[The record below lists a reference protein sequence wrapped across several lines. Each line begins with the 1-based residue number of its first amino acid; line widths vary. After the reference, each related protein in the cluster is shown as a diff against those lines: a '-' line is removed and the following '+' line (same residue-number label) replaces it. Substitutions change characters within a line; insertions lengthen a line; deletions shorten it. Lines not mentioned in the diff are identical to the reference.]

1 MSGVPCATLRPAD
14 RAARVSL
21 VTELRNVPP
30 APVVDQLLAANARYA
45 DTFAARAAGA
55 DISSPRPTRHTAV
68 VCCMDARIDLFPLL
82 GLRLGESHIIRNA
95 GGIATDDVLRSLALS
110 QRKLG
115 TTEVM
120 IVHHTDCGLHGLDEE
135 ELLADIEAEVGQRP
149 PFGFGAFVDLDASV
163 RESVARVRAAP
174 FVPHRDHVRGFVV
187 DVSTGRLREIV

>member
-1 MSGVPCATLRPAD
+1 MTERSEVQSTAHPAT
-14 RAARVSL
+14 
-21 VTELRNVPP
+21 TI
-30 APVVDQLLAANARYA
+30 DQLFGANARYA

-115 TTEVM
+115 TREVM
-120 IVHHTDCGLHGLDEE
+120 VVHHTDCGLHGLDEAA
-135 ELLADIEAEVGQRP
+135 LLADIEADVGERP
-149 PFGFGAFVDLDASV
+149 PFAFGAFADLDASV
-163 RESVARVRAAP
+163 RDSVAQVRSAT
-174 FVPHRDHVRGFVV
+174 FLPHRDAVRGFVV
-187 DVSTGRLREIV
+187 DVATGRLREVV

>member
-1 MSGVPCATLRPAD
+1 MTEPSIAHRAT
-14 RAARVSL
+14 
-21 VTELRNVPP
+21 T
-30 APVVDQLLAANARYA
+30 VDQLFAANARSA

-120 IVHHTDCGLHGLDEE
+120 VVHHTDCGLHRLDEAA
-135 ELLADIEAEVGQRP
+135 LLAEIETETGSPP
-149 PFGFGAFVDLDASV
+149 PFTFGAFADLDASV
-163 RESVARVRAAP
+163 RDSVERVRSAG
-174 FVPHRDHVRGFVV
+174 FLPHRDRVRGFVV
-187 DVSTGRLREIV
+187 DVATGRLREVT

>member
-1 MSGVPCATLRPAD
+1 MTEPSIAHPAAT
-14 RAARVSL
+14 VEQL
-21 VTELRNVPP
+21 VI
-30 APVVDQLLAANARYA
+30 ANGRYA

-95 GGIATDDVLRSLALS
+95 GGITTDDVLRSLALS

-120 IVHHTDCGLHGLDEE
+120 VVHHTDCGLHGLDEAA
-135 ELLADIEAEVGQRP
+135 LLADIETEVGAAP
-149 PFGFGAFVDLDASV
+149 PFTFGAFVDLDGSV
-163 RESVARVRAAP
+163 RDSVERVRSAA
-174 FVPHRDHVRGFVV
+174 FLPHRDHVRGFVV
-187 DVSTGRLREIV
+187 DVATGRLREVT

>member
-1 MSGVPCATLRPAD
+1 
-14 RAARVSL
+14 
-21 VTELRNVPP
+21 VTEPSPAPP
-30 APVVDQLLAANARYA
+30 ATTVDHLYAANARYA

-120 IVHHTDCGLHGLDEE
+120 VLHHTDCGLHRLDEAA
-135 ELLADIEAEVGQRP
+135 LLGEIEAEVGTPP
-149 PFGFGAFVDLDASV
+149 PFTFGAFADLDASV
-163 RESVARVRAAP
+163 RESVERVRAAE
-174 FVPHRDHVRGFVV
+174 FLPHRDHVRGFVV
-187 DVSTGRLREIV
+187 DVATGRLREVA